1 MEEDSQHL
9 QVRYVSI
16 EAGCF
21 EDVSAGRKPIRHSF
35 IRPTRPSN
43 TKPPLGLWPCGDIL
57 EFTCPSLPRQAT
69 AVAGREA
76 DSYPIERTGS
86 FADGQPGP
94 MGRKQALSKVVLSG
108 VALASSALLAACGR
122 VLVLGLASLAPLPPT
137 RRAPLL
143 RTGRGMSG
151 WQGSPK
157 EAFPAKVLRGAVM
170 FSCTSTTP
178 RAESSGRGSLVPLLR
193 TRLLPWQWTG
203 GGMPGWQG

>member
-1 MEEDSQHL
+1 MEEASQHPQMRHVSVEQNALRTCL
-9 QVRYVSI
+9 QVASPLPQLHPPRPPI
-16 EAGCF
+16 ERETHPWA
-21 EDVSAGRKPIRHSF
+21 VAVRRH
-35 IRPTRPSN
+35 P
-43 TKPPLGLWPCGDIL
+43 
-57 EFTCPSLPRQAT
+57 EFTCPSLPRHAT

-76 DSYPIERTGS
+76 DSYSIERTGS

-94 MGRKQALSKVVLSG
+94 MDRKQALSRVVLSG

-157 EAFPAKVLRGAVM
+157 EAFLAKVLRGAVT
-170 FSCTSTTP
+170 FSCASTTP